1 MFRWVAFILLSVGNG
16 YISRKALREPGTHL
30 FYRFFAWEFIL
41 ALFFLNLGVW
51 FRAPFSWY
59 QIVSWLLLV
68 ASLIPL
74 AFGVYSLVSKGRP
87 MKHREGDARRPTFEG
102 TTALVTTGIY
112 RYIRH
117 PLYSSLL
124 LLAWGLFFKDPA
136 WLGAV
141 LVLLATLFIFAMAKA
156 DEAESLKTFGPA
168 YAAYMERTKRFVPF
182 LF

>member
-16 YISRKALREPGTHL
+16 YISRKALREPGTYL

-51 FRAPFSWY
+51 FRALFSWY

-74 AFGVYSLVSKGRP
+74 AFGVHSLVSKGRP
-87 MKHREGDARRPTFEG
+87 TFED

-124 LLAWGLFFKDPA
+124 LLAWGLFFKGPA
-136 WLGAV
+136 WWGAV

-156 DEAESLKTFGPA
+156 DEAESLNAFGPA